1 MSDGKRNALNW
12 FEIPSAN
19 FERAKKFYETILD
32 SPMHASNMGEYQ
44 MAFFPMDDGKVGG
57 AVINH
62 PMLKPSADGLIVY
75 LNANPDL
82 TATLDRV
89 GKAGVDQHVVVD
101 QEGRGAVAGGDR
113 SGTAQYADLHE
124 VVASCVGAPRPRHAQ
139 RLPATAQEA
148 MVYRRLSRRK
158 PRMPRTAPA
167 AGAARRPSKPA

>member
-32 SPMHASNMGEYQ
+32 TTMHASNMGEYQ

-62 PMLKPSADGLIVY
+62 PMLKPSSDGLIVY

-82 TATLDRV
+82 TATLDRIA
-89 GKAGVDQHVVVD
+89 KAGGQILVPKTEITPEIGFFAMFLDS
-101 QEGRGAVAGGDR
+101 EGNKVA
-113 SGTAQYADLHE
+113 LH
-124 VVASCVGAPRPRHAQ
+124 SQ
-139 RLPATAQEA
+139 
-148 MVYRRLSRRK
+148 K
-158 PRMPRTAPA
+158 
-167 AGAARRPSKPA
+167 